1 MSESTSKVVEFPS
14 ESSRD
19 VLTEILRSGA
29 QQLLTRAI
37 EDEVASYLASRETLR
52 DDCGR
57 QQVVRNGHL
66 PERHLQTPLG
76 AMKVKQPRVRD
87 RRPDGER
94 EKFTSSILP
103 PYLALLHH
111 SG

>member
-19 VLTEILRSGA
+19 VLTEILRCGA

-37 EDEVASYLASRETLR
+37 EEEVASYLVSRETLR

-76 AMKVKQPRVRD
+76 LTRFRGQVAKPLQLPALGVR
-87 RRPDGER
+87 
-94 EKFTSSILP
+94 T
-103 PYLALLHH
+103 LL
-111 SG
+111 G